1 MTRQCVHGVFG
12 IKNTIPNKYLNEWPT
27 LSILLKL
34 KLSALNET
42 RALRATETKSQ
53 LWQLSSTLV
62 TTRPLALAVQGSVIK
77 TLLGRWRTQLSI
89 LEVAKQG
96 LDSLGKR
103 VTKNED
109 D

>member
-12 IKNTIPNKYLNEWPT
+12 VKNTIPNKYLNEWPT

-77 TLLGRWRTQLSI
+77 TLLGRWRTQLLI
-89 LEVAKQG
+89 LEVAKQ
-96 LDSLGKR
+96 DSWQLGEKGA
-103 VTKNED
+103 KE
-109 D
+109 